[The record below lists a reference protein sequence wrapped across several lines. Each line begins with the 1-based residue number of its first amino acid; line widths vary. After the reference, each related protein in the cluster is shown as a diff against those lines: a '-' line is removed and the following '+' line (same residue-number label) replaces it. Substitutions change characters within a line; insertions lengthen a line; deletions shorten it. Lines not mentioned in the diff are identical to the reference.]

1 MPAKR
6 LREEYGY
13 SLIEVMV
20 SIVIMTLAILPM
32 IAMFDMGFR
41 SATTGSNYDKA
52 RTLANLKLE
61 QAKFLPFADVES
73 NFPVAGNTTP
83 YDDAAWLTEPGA
95 DFTNFRYRV
104 EKDYMQQPCL
114 DPATG
119 APDPACASDNF
130 GTSDTPTGLIRVTV
144 TAGWEGVDDGTP
156 DKTFTT
162 SGLVAQ

>member
-6 LREEYGY
+6 LREECGY
-13 SLIEVMV
+13 SLVEVMV
-20 SIVIMTLAILPM
+20 SIMIMALAILPM
-32 IAMFDMGFR
+32 IAMFDTGFR

-61 QAKFLPFADVES
+61 QAKNLPFAGVES
-73 NFPVAGNTTP
+73 NFPEAGNATP
-83 YDDAAWLTEPGA
+83 FDSAWLTEPGA
-95 DFTNFRYRV
+95 DFANFRYRV
-104 EKDYMQQPCL
+104 EKDYMEQPCL
-114 DPATG
+114 DPDTG

-130 GTSDTPTGLIRVTV
+130 DTSDTPTGLIRVTV